1 MLIGLSIT
9 DFVLVDR
16 LRVDFGSGLN
26 VLTGETG
33 AGKSILLDA
42 LGLALGARGG
52 AGLVRL
58 GAEQAVVSAEF
69 EAAPGHPAHAL
80 LAEQGLS
87 ALGEEPD
94 RILLRRIITPDGRS
108 RAFVNDQPASV
119 GLLRQLGETLVEIHG
134 QFETQGLLD
143 PAGHLGLL
151 DSFGGHGKKLAD
163 TAECWRL
170 WREAEAARARSA
182 AEREA
187 AAREEGFLRHAVEE
201 LDALAPEE
209 GEAARLA
216 SEREILRNREALLAA
231 LGAAE
236 EMLGGEEGADRR
248 MQSALARLEPMDG
261 KSGGRLSPI
270 VSGLDRASAE
280 LREALSELRDLGAE
294 IEGDGAPLEEIESRL
309 FALKALARKHGVAE
323 DDLPRLRDDLAR
335 QLSLIEDRGGLEQR
349 LAAAAE
355 AAKKA
360 YAAAAETL
368 SKARA
373 KSAKALDK
381 AVKAELPPLKLDK
394 ADFVTDLSPLAE
406 ERWGERGRDR
416 AQFLVA
422 PNPGAPAGPL
432 DRIASGGELAR
443 FMLALKLV
451 LAKEDSVPSLIFDE
465 VDTGIGGATAAA
477 IGERLARLGRDHQ
490 ILAVTH
496 SPQVAAR
503 GNRHWRVEKTDS
515 LTRLRPL
522 DEAERRE
529 EIARMISGAV
539 ITDEARAQAAHLLRS
554 A

>member
-1 MLIGLSIT
+1 
-9 DFVLVDR
+9 
-16 LRVDFGSGLN
+16 
-26 VLTGETG
+26 
-33 AGKSILLDA
+33 
-42 LGLALGARGG
+42 
-52 AGLVRL
+52 
-58 GAEQAVVSAEF
+58 
-69 EAAPGHPAHAL
+69 
-80 LAEQGLS
+80 
-87 ALGEEPD
+87 
-94 RILLRRIITPDGRS
+94 
-108 RAFVNDQPASV
+108 
-119 GLLRQLGETLVEIHG
+119 
-134 QFETQGLLD
+134 
-143 PAGHLGLL
+143 
-151 DSFGGHGKKLAD
+151 
-163 TAECWRL
+163 
-170 WREAEAARARSA
+170 
-182 AEREA
+182 
-187 AAREEGFLRHAVEE
+187 
-201 LDALAPEE
+201 
-209 GEAARLA
+209 
-216 SEREILRNREALLAA
+216 
-231 LGAAE
+231 
-236 EMLGGEEGADRR
+236 
-248 MQSALARLEPMDG
+248 MDG